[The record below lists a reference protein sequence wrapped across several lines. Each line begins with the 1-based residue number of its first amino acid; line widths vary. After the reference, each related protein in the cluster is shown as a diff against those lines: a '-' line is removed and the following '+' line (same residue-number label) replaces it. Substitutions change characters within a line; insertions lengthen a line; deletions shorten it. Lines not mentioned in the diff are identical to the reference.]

1 MLLNMIPFLT
11 IHLDFGTEK
20 TAKMLVLPTATLIKM
35 GKNGLLESRGR
46 SMRRSS
52 SSHGPNVKILMYGV
66 QTLYKLYVS
75 HQEIP
80 TRLHG
85 EDG

>member
-1 MLLNMIPFLT
+1 MLPNMIPFLT

-35 GKNGLLESRGR
+35 EKSELLESRGR
-46 SMRRSS
+46 STRRSS
-52 SSHGPNVKILMYGV
+52 LSHGPNVKILTYGV
-66 QTLYKLYVS
+66 QTLYKLYAL
-75 HQEIP
+75 HREILTQP
-80 TRLHG
+80 HG